1 MIALPIASSSPSSCP
16 LRSRN
21 QHDIK
26 MESFESKCSIQSY
39 LPFSRSVPLNVDGTN
54 CSTSDGTRFP
64 LHSFSLSSSCVGI
77 KTPRRRQKR
86 RGITSA
92 DYNLNDTLSFCPS
105 RFRHI
110 TWKNVFTER
119 EKRKQG
125 ERGEL
130 REKWQKRENGTDR
143 TWEMEGDNHANGR
156 KIKVGKKFTKV
167 EKRTK
172 RGGTRARIII
182 TLFFGSRFSWRVE
195 ILNERCS
202 FDDEI
207 ESLNNWPLTICYE
220 LCLSAL
226 RHSAKVPW
234 ESLPSEERRTGSHV
248 KTT

>member
-1 MIALPIASSSPSSCP
+1 
-16 LRSRN
+16 
-21 QHDIK
+21 

-39 LPFSRSVPLNVDGTN
+39 LPFSLNVPLNVHGTN

-64 LHSFSLSSSCVGI
+64 LHSFSLPLFILCRDQNAP
-77 KTPRRRQKR
+77 PRAKR

-172 RGGTRARIII
+172 RVGDKGTNHHNALFRVPIFMACRDPER
-182 TLFFGSRFSWRVE
+182 TLLLRWW
-195 ILNERCS
+195 
-202 FDDEI
+202 
-207 ESLNNWPLTICYE
+207 NWV
-220 LCLSAL
+220 SQ
-226 RHSAKVPW
+226 
-234 ESLPSEERRTGSHV
+234 
-248 KTT
+248 